1 MVTGYSLDTNY
12 NSVCSLC
19 ASNFKKYLFGYFVET
34 QRKMTIRLAIL
45 FFCILFNTSVFSE
58 NTNSPTHHLP
68 DGTYSN
74 TNGIPYESSFK
85 KLLKWSWERRSKEL
99 DTYKFEITKP
109 NFEEIYK
116 NENIAI
122 TWIGHETFLYQN
134 KELNILTDPHFT
146 ERASPFTFAGP
157 KRYTAPGMSIDDLP
171 DIDVVTISHSHY
183 DHLDYKSVKL
193 LSNKFENIIFLVPL
207 GLKEWFEGKGILNVR
222 EFDWWETTRVK
233 NTDITFAPVQHWSA
247 RGLFDRNE
255 TLWGAWHFK
264 NYFHSFIHLGDTG
277 YSEDFKE
284 IRARLGKVDL
294 AAIPIGAYEPRWI
307 MKVSHMNPEEA
318 VRSFLDLEA
327 SKAIGMNW
335 GTFRL
340 TDEPAAEPPKKL
352 TEATKKFG
360 VSNEVF
366 FTIKHGQ
373 TYLDD

>member
-19 ASNFKKYLFGYFVET
+19 ASNFKKYLFSYFVET

-183 DHLDYKSVKL
+183 DHLDYRSVKL

-207 GLKEWFEGKGILNVR
+207 GLKEWFEGKGILKVR

-233 NTDITFAPVQHWSA
+233 NTEITFAPVQHWSA

-318 VRSFLDLEA
+318 VKSFLDLEA
-327 SKAIGMNW
+327 NKAIGMNW

-340 TDEPAAEPPKKL
+340 TDEPATEPLKRL

-366 FTIKHGQ
+366 FTVKHGQ

>member
-1 MVTGYSLDTNY
+1 
-12 NSVCSLC
+12 
-19 ASNFKKYLFGYFVET
+19 
-34 QRKMTIRLAIL
+34 
-45 FFCILFNTSVFSE
+45 
-58 NTNSPTHHLP
+58 
-68 DGTYSN
+68 
-74 TNGIPYESSFK
+74 
-85 KLLKWSWERRSKEL
+85 
-99 DTYKFEITKP
+99 
-109 NFEEIYK
+109 
-116 NENIAI
+116 
-122 TWIGHETFLYQN
+122 
-134 KELNILTDPHFT
+134 
-146 ERASPFTFAGP
+146 
-157 KRYTAPGMSIDDLP
+157 MSIDDLP

-183 DHLDYKSVKL
+183 DHLDYRSVKL
-193 LSNKFENIIFLVPL
+193 LNNKFENIIFLVPL

-233 NTDITFAPVQHWSA
+233 NTEITFAPVQHWSA

-318 VRSFLDLEA
+318 VKSFLDLEA

-335 GTFRL
+335 GNFRL
-340 TDEPAAEPPKKL
+340 TDEPAAEPLKKL

-366 FTIKHGQ
+366 FTVKHGQ

>member
-1 MVTGYSLDTNY
+1 
-12 NSVCSLC
+12 
-19 ASNFKKYLFGYFVET
+19 
-34 QRKMTIRLAIL
+34 MTIRLAIL

-183 DHLDYKSVKL
+183 DHLDYRSVKL

-233 NTDITFAPVQHWSA
+233 NTEITFAPVQHWAA

-318 VRSFLDLEA
+318 VKSFIDLEA
-327 SKAIGMNW
+327 NKAIGMNW

-340 TDEPAAEPPKKL
+340 TDEPATEPLKRL

-366 FTIKHGQ
+366 FTVKHGQ